1 MISKTYFSVE
11 TISGILVLV
20 VASQKGISKV
30 VFNPSEDSLDL
41 SNSTKLQSNDPY
53 LFGIF
58 DQLKEYFA
66 GTRKEFDVTLDIEG
80 TDFQKRVWNE
90 LRNIPYGKTISYK
103 TLSEKLGDVKAIRAV
118 GKANGQN
125 PIAIII
131 PCHRVIGANG
141 NLVGYA
147 GGLDIKEKL
156 LHIEGT
162 DFQKRVWNELRKI
175 PFGKTISY
183 KILSEK
189 LGDVKAIRA
198 VGKANGQNPI
208 AIIIPCH
215 RVIGANGSL
224 VGYAGGLA
232 IKEKLLHLEGAL
244 NPELFD

>member
-1 MISKTYFSVE
+1 MSEINFYSEEIISE
-11 TISGILVLV
+11 INIAVL
-20 VASQKGISKV
+20 ASSKGIKKI
-30 VFNPSEDSLDL
+30 FLNPAKETTEL
-41 SNSTKLQSNDPY
+41 SSATKLRSDDPY

-58 DQLKEYFA
+58 NQLKEYFA
-66 GTRKEFDVTLDIEG
+66 GTRKEFDVPLDIEG

-90 LRNIPYGKTISYK
+90 LQKIPYGKTISYK

-147 GGLDIKEKL
+147 GGL
-156 LHIEGT
+156 
-162 DFQKRVWNELRKI
+162 
-175 PFGKTISY
+175 
-183 KILSEK
+183 
-189 LGDVKAIRA
+189 
-198 VGKANGQNPI
+198 
-208 AIIIPCH
+208 
-215 RVIGANGSL
+215 
-224 VGYAGGLA
+224 A

>member
-103 TLSEKLGDVKAIRAV
+103 TLSEKLGDVNAIRAV

-156 LHIEGT
+156 LHIEG
-162 DFQKRVWNELRKI
+162 
-175 PFGKTISY
+175 
-183 KILSEK
+183 
-189 LGDVKAIRA
+189 
-198 VGKANGQNPI
+198 
-208 AIIIPCH
+208 
-215 RVIGANGSL
+215 
-224 VGYAGGLA
+224 
-232 IKEKLLHLEGAL
+232 AL
-244 NPELFD
+244 NPQLFD

>member
-1 MISKTYFSVE
+1 MEANMSEIKYYSEEIISE
-11 TISGILVLV
+11 INIAVL
-20 VASQKGISKV
+20 ASSKGIKKI
-30 VFNPSEDSLDL
+30 FLNPAKETTEL
-41 SNSTKLQSNDPY
+41 SSATKLRSDDPY

-66 GTRKEFDVTLDIEG
+66 GTRKEFDVPLDIEG

-90 LRNIPYGKTISYK
+90 LQKIPYGKTISYK

-147 GGLDIKEKL
+147 GGL
-156 LHIEGT
+156 
-162 DFQKRVWNELRKI
+162 
-175 PFGKTISY
+175 
-183 KILSEK
+183 
-189 LGDVKAIRA
+189 
-198 VGKANGQNPI
+198 
-208 AIIIPCH
+208 
-215 RVIGANGSL
+215 
-224 VGYAGGLA
+224 A

>member
-1 MISKTYFSVE
+1 MEANMSDIKYYSEE
-11 TISGILVLV
+11 TISEINMAVL
-20 VASQKGISKV
+20 ASSKGIKKIS
-30 VFNPSEDSLDL
+30 FNPTKEIIEL
-41 SNSTKLQSNDPY
+41 NSATKLRSDDPY

-58 DQLKEYFA
+58 NQLKEYFA
-66 GTRKEFDVTLDIEG
+66 GTRKEFDVPLDIEG

-90 LRNIPYGKTISYK
+90 LQNIPYGKTISYK
-103 TLSEKLGDVKAIRAV
+103 S
-118 GKANGQN
+118 
-125 PIAIII
+125 
-131 PCHRVIGANG
+131 
-141 NLVGYA
+141 
-147 GGLDIKEKL
+147 
-156 LHIEGT
+156 
-162 DFQKRVWNELRKI
+162 
-175 PFGKTISY
+175 
-183 KILSEK
+183 LSEK

>member
-1 MISKTYFSVE
+1 MSEIKYYSEEIISE
-11 TISGILVLV
+11 INIAVL
-20 VASQKGISKV
+20 ASSKGVKKI
-30 VFNPSEDSLDL
+30 FLNPAKEITEL
-41 SNSTKLQSNDPY
+41 STATKLRSDDPY

-58 DQLKEYFA
+58 NQLKEYFA

-156 LHIEGT
+156 LHIEG
-162 DFQKRVWNELRKI
+162 
-175 PFGKTISY
+175 
-183 KILSEK
+183 
-189 LGDVKAIRA
+189 
-198 VGKANGQNPI
+198 
-208 AIIIPCH
+208 
-215 RVIGANGSL
+215 
-224 VGYAGGLA
+224 
-232 IKEKLLHLEGAL
+232 AL

>member
-66 GTRKEFDVTLDIEG
+66 GIRKEFDVPLDIEG

-156 LHIEGT
+156 LHIEG
-162 DFQKRVWNELRKI
+162 
-175 PFGKTISY
+175 
-183 KILSEK
+183 
-189 LGDVKAIRA
+189 
-198 VGKANGQNPI
+198 
-208 AIIIPCH
+208 
-215 RVIGANGSL
+215 
-224 VGYAGGLA
+224 
-232 IKEKLLHLEGAL
+232 AL
-244 NPELFD
+244 NPQLFD

>member
-1 MISKTYFSVE
+1 MSEIKYYSEEIISE
-11 TISGILVLV
+11 INIAVL
-20 VASQKGISKV
+20 ASSKGIKKI
-30 VFNPSEDSLDL
+30 FLNPAKETTEL
-41 SNSTKLQSNDPY
+41 SSATKLRSDDPY

-66 GTRKEFDVTLDIEG
+66 GTRKEFDVPLDIEG

-90 LRNIPYGKTISYK
+90 LQKIPYGKTISYK

-147 GGLDIKEKL
+147 GGL
-156 LHIEGT
+156 
-162 DFQKRVWNELRKI
+162 
-175 PFGKTISY
+175 
-183 KILSEK
+183 
-189 LGDVKAIRA
+189 
-198 VGKANGQNPI
+198 
-208 AIIIPCH
+208 
-215 RVIGANGSL
+215 
-224 VGYAGGLA
+224 A

>member
-156 LHIEGT
+156 L
-162 DFQKRVWNELRKI
+162 Q
-175 PFGKTISY
+175 
-183 KILSEK
+183 
-189 LGDVKAIRA
+189 
-198 VGKANGQNPI
+198 
-208 AIIIPCH
+208 
-215 RVIGANGSL
+215 
-224 VGYAGGLA
+224 
-232 IKEKLLHLEGAL
+232 LEGAL

>member
-1 MISKTYFSVE
+1 MSEIKYYSEE
-11 TISGILVLV
+11 TISQIKLAVL
-20 VASQKGISKV
+20 ASSKGIKKIC
-30 VFNPSEDSLDL
+30 FNPTKEIAEL
-41 SNSTKLQSNDPY
+41 NSATKLRSDDPY

-58 DQLKEYFA
+58 NQLKEYFA
-66 GTRKEFDVTLDIEG
+66 GTRKEFDVPLDVDG

-90 LRNIPYGKTISYK
+90 LRKIPYGRTISYK

-125 PIAIII
+125 P
-131 PCHRVIGANG
+131 V
-141 NLVGYA
+141 
-147 GGLDIKEKL
+147 
-156 LHIEGT
+156 
-162 DFQKRVWNELRKI
+162 
-175 PFGKTISY
+175 
-183 KILSEK
+183 
-189 LGDVKAIRA
+189 
-198 VGKANGQNPI
+198 